1 MTETQR
7 PARPKLSLF
16 RKSAPIP
23 AAEPAAPAGDGRA
36 ATAPREDRP
45 RAA

>member
-1 MTETQR
+1 MTDTQR

-16 RKSAPIP
+16 RKSAPVP
-23 AAEPAAPAGDGRA
+23 ADQAAAPARPAGPEARD
-36 ATAPREDRP
+36 ERP

>member
-16 RKSAPIP
+16 RKSAPAP
-23 AAEPAAPAGDGRA
+23 ADQGAAPARPAGPAASDERHRA
-36 ATAPREDRP
+36 A
-45 RAA
+45 

>member
-16 RKSAPIP
+16 RKSAPLP
-23 AAEPAAPAGDGRA
+23 AAEPSVPAGDGRPA
-36 ATAPREDRP
+36 APREDRP